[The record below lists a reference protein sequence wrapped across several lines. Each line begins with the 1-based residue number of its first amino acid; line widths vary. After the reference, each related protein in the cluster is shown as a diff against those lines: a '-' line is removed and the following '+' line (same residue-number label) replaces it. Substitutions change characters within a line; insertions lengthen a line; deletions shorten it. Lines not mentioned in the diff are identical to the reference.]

1 MSSLLDIARS
11 GLMAYQNALAVAGEN
26 ISNVNTEGYVRQ
38 NVQLSNQPGAQAS
51 PLWQPSGGGGVTVE
65 EVQRAF
71 SELLANRARRAEGAE
86 VSAQTRVDYTASI
99 ENLLIPGKG
108 GIDTSMQEFFS
119 ALSDLSSSPASLP
132 LRQVTMQ
139 AGGSLA
145 AAVVQVA
152 TGLSTLREDL
162 AFAAGQTASQTQ
174 GLLSDLAK
182 LQEQMLAQSTGS
194 MTANAMATQRDAIL
208 DRIGQNIGISVSF
221 DDRGRAEVSLG
232 ESGILLVERATAAKL
247 SVQVDDRLS
256 LVVDGPSG
264 RTETRL
270 MTSGKMEGLSQA
282 LGALDY
288 AISEL
293 DEFARRMADAMNG
306 VQTAGHDLNGDPG
319 AAMFSLSGWQA
330 TPGVTNQGLTQ
341 LQIRPGAGTAGDGAL
356 TLVRSGSLWE
366 ATNASGA
373 VLGTGA
379 NRLSLPGLEI
389 ELSGTAA
396 EGDRFTIDRTD
407 GKAINMTFL
416 LSNAREVAAAASA
429 LVQPLPANGGS
440 AALTMIPATIPE
452 ATAVDLPDLLS
463 AGKTASDAVTL
474 LQSGVVARIPA
485 SGGSLNLAALGQQS
499 TVEFALTPGALDAAT
514 ALTVTAGGTSY
525 SFDLSV
531 MADGSARPSGWTG
544 GDLAEALN
552 SGALLAGGQTLAQ
565 LGLRAAG
572 AAGQFSLASGN
583 AAITAGDLTGPGL
596 ALAGT
601 AVPGSPVGG
610 DVQVFTRNGVHLA
623 GSPLTPAQAASL
635 LTEANGFLPG
645 ATYDATRLN
654 TGYRGMEADV
664 VTLPGREEATVA
676 LAGIASWS
684 GSLPAAATPP
694 QVVQLSRTG
703 EGTAPIT
710 VPEGATAA
718 LAAARMNGAL
728 PGLTAT
734 ATTAVQ
740 LSATDGTLTFELSG
754 DNSTPITLSA
764 RVAGGDMTAVAGQ
777 INRVATVTG
786 LRAEVAPDRS
796 RLLMVSDTGA
806 TITIGSFRH
815 DAGGTLSIAE
825 ATPEGSLLGG
835 SVALGA
841 GLSSARIT
849 GRVELTSPEDFSVT
863 QAGVTTA
870 SAVDGLEGG
879 LIARTSSNAGAT
891 QALSFRFDAALDG
904 AGTSADGTTATAAGT
919 QYSVTLG
926 GKTVSVDAGMIGA
939 ADAADVTRALATALR
954 AGTPDVTLTGV
965 AVPGLPPDGAALD
978 LTVDGQT
985 YQLSM
990 QNGTPVVTGPE
1001 PGRVQASFDA
1011 SNRLTLSLT
1020 GTTDGSGIGLKPSA
1034 DSAARAFGL
1043 ASSDGPMMRVRGGGV
1058 SAAGLPAGG
1067 ATLRVSVAG
1076 NVYSLQVMNFG
1087 GTVQV
1092 QTPAGFPG
1100 AASVGADGA
1109 ISLLLPAH
1117 AGSVAVGP
1125 PPEAGFDTLG
1135 ASVAATGDSLTMTSA
1150 DGGALMVSA
1159 GATALSGNRLQLDGL
1174 PPEDLLVAMTGSGT
1188 LRLAGGLEAE
1198 APASANV
1205 ELRVLDA
1212 GRKQVGLFDSITG
1225 DQIAATFLGADGR
1238 ATLAGYSINLGQ
1250 GAQTGD
1256 RYALTRTGAGSAD
1269 GSNLENFLSFWTGDE
1284 SMTTRFAVFL
1294 SDIGSSTSAAKSR
1307 LSAAQTQNMSAQSA
1321 KAELSAVDLDTEA
1334 ANLLELQQAYQGN
1347 AQALGVARDLFETL
1361 LKAL

>member
-1 MSSLLDIARS
+1 M
-11 GLMAYQNALAVAGEN
+11 
-26 ISNVNTEGYVRQ
+26 
-38 NVQLSNQPGAQAS
+38 
-51 PLWQPSGGGGVTVE
+51 
-65 EVQRAF
+65 
-71 SELLANRARRAEGAE
+71 
-86 VSAQTRVDYTASI
+86 
-99 ENLLIPGKG
+99 
-108 GIDTSMQEFFS
+108 
-119 ALSDLSSSPASLP
+119 
-132 LRQVTMQ
+132 
-139 AGGSLA
+139 
-145 AAVVQVA
+145 
-152 TGLSTLREDL
+152 
-162 AFAAGQTASQTQ
+162 
-174 GLLSDLAK
+174 
-182 LQEQMLAQSTGS
+182 
-194 MTANAMATQRDAIL
+194 
-208 DRIGQNIGISVSF
+208 
-221 DDRGRAEVSLG
+221 
-232 ESGILLVERATAAKL
+232 
-247 SVQVDDRLS
+247 
-256 LVVDGPSG
+256 
-264 RTETRL
+264 
-270 MTSGKMEGLSQA
+270 
-282 LGALDY
+282 
-288 AISEL
+288 
-293 DEFARRMADAMNG
+293 
-306 VQTAGHDLNGDPG
+306 
-319 AAMFSLSGWQA
+319 
-330 TPGVTNQGLTQ
+330 
-341 LQIRPGAGTAGDGAL
+341 
-356 TLVRSGSLWE
+356 
-366 ATNASGA
+366 
-373 VLGTGA
+373 
-379 NRLSLPGLEI
+379 SLPGLEI

-572 AAGQFSLASGN
+572 AGGQFSLASGN

-684 GSLPAAATPP
+684 GSLPAAATPAGGAAVAHGRRHGP
-694 QVVQLSRTG
+694 HHRARGRDRRAGRRAHERRAAGAYRNGHDRGAAERDGRHFDLRTVG
-703 EGTAPIT
+703 
-710 VPEGATAA
+710 
-718 LAAARMNGAL
+718 RQFN
-728 PGLTAT
+728 
-734 ATTAVQ
+734 
-740 LSATDGTLTFELSG
+740 
-754 DNSTPITLSA
+754 PITLSA

-806 TITIGSFRH
+806 TITLGSFRH

-926 GKTVSVDAGMIGA
+926 ARRSVSM
-939 ADAADVTRALATALR
+939 
-954 AGTPDVTLTGV
+954 
-965 AVPGLPPDGAALD
+965 PG
-978 LTVDGQT
+978 
-985 YQLSM
+985 
-990 QNGTPVVTGPE
+990 
-1001 PGRVQASFDA
+1001 
-1011 SNRLTLSLT
+1011 
-1020 GTTDGSGIGLKPSA
+1020 
-1034 DSAARAFGL
+1034 
-1043 ASSDGPMMRVRGGGV
+1043 
-1058 SAAGLPAGG
+1058 
-1067 ATLRVSVAG
+1067 
-1076 NVYSLQVMNFG
+1076 
-1087 GTVQV
+1087 
-1092 QTPAGFPG
+1092 
-1100 AASVGADGA
+1100 
-1109 ISLLLPAH
+1109 
-1117 AGSVAVGP
+1117 
-1125 PPEAGFDTLG
+1125 
-1135 ASVAATGDSLTMTSA
+1135 
-1150 DGGALMVSA
+1150 
-1159 GATALSGNRLQLDGL
+1159 
-1174 PPEDLLVAMTGSGT
+1174 
-1188 LRLAGGLEAE
+1188 
-1198 APASANV
+1198 
-1205 ELRVLDA
+1205 
-1212 GRKQVGLFDSITG
+1212 
-1225 DQIAATFLGADGR
+1225 
-1238 ATLAGYSINLGQ
+1238 
-1250 GAQTGD
+1250 
-1256 RYALTRTGAGSAD
+1256 
-1269 GSNLENFLSFWTGDE
+1269 
-1284 SMTTRFAVFL
+1284 
-1294 SDIGSSTSAAKSR
+1294 
-1307 LSAAQTQNMSAQSA
+1307 
-1321 KAELSAVDLDTEA
+1321 
-1334 ANLLELQQAYQGN
+1334 
-1347 AQALGVARDLFETL
+1347 
-1361 LKAL
+1361 